1 MARCDI
7 VQEKQRFRALGQNI
21 VDAHGYAVDTDRVMT
36 IQLLGDQKLGPH
48 AIRTRNQNRMCQAG
62 NRG

>member
-7 VQEKQRFRALGQNI
+7 VQEKQWFRALGQNI
-21 VDAHGYAVDTDRVMT
+21 VDAHGHAVDTDRVMT

-48 AIRTRNQNRMCQAG
+48 AIRT
-62 NRG
+62 